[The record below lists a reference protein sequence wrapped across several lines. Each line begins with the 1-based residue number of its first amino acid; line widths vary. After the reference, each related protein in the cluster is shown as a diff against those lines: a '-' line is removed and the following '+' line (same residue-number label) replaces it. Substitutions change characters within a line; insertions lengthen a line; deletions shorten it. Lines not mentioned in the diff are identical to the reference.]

1 MNSIKSINELSSRG
15 FCVEAGIDMCAGDEG
30 IYREVLET
38 AWEEGMEKLPLI
50 RECIEKR
57 DYERYVIEVH
67 GLKNTAR
74 IIGCRHLAD
83 RAMEQE
89 KAAKERKIEAVEAGY
104 RPLIRE
110 YGQMVDTLS
119 DFFHGK

>member
-1 MNSIKSINELSSRG
+1 MESG
-15 FCVEAGIDMCAGDEG
+15 MDMCAGDEN

-74 IIGCRHLAD
+74 IIGCRHLAEQ
-83 RAMEQE
+83 AMEQE
-89 KAAKERKIEAVEAGY
+89 KAAKERKIETVESGY

-110 YGQMVDTLS
+110 YGQMVDTLGE
-119 DFFHGK
+119 FFHR